1 MTLPVFVINPDSRLD
16 RWAAMSAQLE
26 RLGISAE
33 RIPAVDA
40 RLLAAQE
47 EWEQRTNGNPPE
59 WHVDDLGAVACALS
73 HCKAWGALLA
83 SRHPA
88 ALVLEDDAE
97 LASDLP
103 ALLESL
109 DWWPAG
115 ARLVRLETGRGKS
128 RLLGPERG
136 RTPAGRSLRA
146 LAHRNAG
153 AGGYLIRR
161 DAVAEVLAA
170 CRRAEMPVDRVLF
183 DLRRSKTARRL
194 RPIQVVPAMVRR
206 RQEAFAPDTGLRRRV
221 RRRKGSLQRALAGLP
236 HSFAVAASRLAGRV
250 KRRKLR
256 YSAAPP
262 PAGRTVRTARAV
274 EPGGFGL
281 PGRDRAE
288 PS

>member
-1 MTLPVFVINPDSRLD
+1 MTLPVFVINPDSRPD
-16 RWAAMSAQLE
+16 RWAAMSAQLD

-47 EWEQRTNGNPPE
+47 EWEQRTNGNAPE
-59 WHVDDLGAVACALS
+59 WHVDDLGAVACALG
-73 HCKAWGALLA
+73 HCRAWGALLA

-103 ALLESL
+103 ALLESS

-115 ARLVRLETGRGKS
+115 ARLVRLETDRETV

-136 RTPAGRSLRA
+136 RTPSGRNLRA

-161 DAVAEVLAA
+161 DAVAEALAA
-170 CRRAEMPVDRVLF
+170 CRRSEMPVDRVLF

-194 RPIQVVPAMVRR
+194 RPVQAVPAMVRR

-221 RRRKGSLQRALAGLP
+221 RRPKGSLQHTLAGLP
-236 HSFAVAASRLAGRV
+236 HGFAVAASRLAGRV
-250 KRRKLR
+250 KRKKLR

-262 PAGRTVRTARAV
+262 PAGRKARTARPV
-274 EPGGFGL
+274 
-281 PGRDRAE
+281 
-288 PS
+288 

>member
-1 MTLPVFVINPDSRLD
+1 MTLPVFVINPDSRPD
-16 RWAAMSAQLE
+16 RWAAMSAQLD
-26 RLGISAE
+26 RLGIPAE

-47 EWEQRTNGNPPE
+47 EWEQRTNGNAPE
-59 WHVDDLGAVACALS
+59 WHADDLGAVACALS

-83 SRHPA
+83 TRHPA

-115 ARLVRLETGRGKS
+115 VSLVRLENDREKV

-161 DAVAEVLAA
+161 EAVAEALAA

-183 DLRRSKTARRL
+183 DLRRSKTARHL
-194 RPIQVVPAMVRR
+194 RPMQVVPAMVRR
-206 RQEAFAPDTGLRRRV
+206 RQEAFAPDTGRRPRV
-221 RRRKGSLQRALAGLP
+221 RRPKGSLQRALAGLS
-236 HSFAVAASRLAGRV
+236 HGFAVAASRLASRV
-250 KRRKLR
+250 KREQLR

-262 PAGRTVRTARAV
+262 PAGREARTARSV
-274 EPGGFGL
+274 EARGFGL